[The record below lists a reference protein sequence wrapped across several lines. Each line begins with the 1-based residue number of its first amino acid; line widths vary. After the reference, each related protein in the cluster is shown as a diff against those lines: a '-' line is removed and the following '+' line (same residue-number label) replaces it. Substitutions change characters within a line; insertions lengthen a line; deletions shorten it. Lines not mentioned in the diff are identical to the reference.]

1 MTFTRTQN
9 RAVNELRPVKLTRN
23 FTVHA
28 EGSVLVEFGDTRVL
42 CTASVEDRVP
52 PFLQGQGRGLGHGRI
67 RHAAARHAHAHRDRE
82 AARGKQS
89 GRTQEIQR
97 LIGRSLRAV
106 LDLKL
111 LGERTITLDCDVLQ
125 ADGGTRTAAITGACV
140 AAHDAMQAAGRRQD
154 RAHAAARASSPRCR
168 WASSRAR
175 RCSTSTTPRTRPAT
189 PT

>member
-1 MTFTRTQN
+1 MTFVRTQN
-9 RAVNELRPVKLTRN
+9 RAVNELRPVRLTRN

-52 PFLQGQGRGLGHGRI
+52 PFLNGKGEGWVTAEYGMLPRATHTRS
-67 RHAAARHAHAHRDRE
+67 DRE

-106 LDLKL
+106 FDMK
-111 LGERTITLDCDVLQ
+111 
-125 ADGGTRTAAITGACV
+125 
-140 AAHDAMQAAGRRQD
+140 RRGY
-154 RAHAAARASSPRCR
+154 
-168 WASSRAR
+168 
-175 RCSTSTTPRTRPAT
+175 
-189 PT
+189 